1 MKSAT
6 LLLKVFTFWNVLLFV
21 SEVHIVNVT
30 NATFI

>member
-6 LLLKVFTFWNVLLFV
+6 LLLKFFTFWNVLLFV
-21 SEVHIVNVT
+21 SEVHIVT